1 MTRRR
6 IRTTALVSFF
16 LCLSI
21 PKATLAEGNVT
32 QCRSLPSPTSGACDF
47 TPGEG
52 RLLIRADLLLP
63 GEVLVNGEILV
74 GDDGRIACA
83 ACDCSD
89 APGYAESRTLSC
101 PGSTVS
107 PGLIEGDQSGTF
119 ADNAPKDHGVERYE
133 HRHDWRRGLG
143 GHTVL
148 NASSSGNQ
156 MLWAEFRA
164 LVAGTTSMMGSGSV
178 PGLVRNLDRTGELD
192 GVEGPRWRRNS
203 FPLGDATGDSPP
215 PCDNFEIRTPPL
227 TGEPQHFTVAEGI
240 DLRASNEHVCL
251 SDDSGVAGGEDL
263 IPDATMSQAIGL
275 TAQQIQESAAKN
287 ASVAW
292 TPRNDISLYGVT
304 AAVTTLHYNDI
315 PILLGTRWAATGSI
329 NLLRELACATEFN
342 RDYLDGAFSERD
354 LFHMVTL
361 NTARAAEMDDDIGWL
376 RPGTLADLVL
386 WDSLGGQGYGVVT
399 TGTEQQVLLTVKG
412 GDPLYGDAAL
422 MEALGKTD
430 PDCETVTVC
439 GQDRRICAVGE
450 TGSPLPGDFT
460 TPLAACGVPP
470 AGERTCVPSRPD
482 QLPTQPPSFTGAR
495 VAGDLDGDG
504 MANEADNC
512 PRVFNPG
519 LAITGFQQEDSD
531 GDGLGDACDPGPAAL
546 LVASFEPGFTVGGS
560 VTGLSGSLGLS
571 LNGGPA
577 LVIGADGV
585 FTFAR
590 ALDNGASYDVGVTS
604 QPLGQTCT
612 ITGSSG
618 TVELADVTDI
628 TITCA
633 GDL

>member
-6 IRTTALVSFF
+6 IRPAALLFLL
-16 LCLSI
+16 LCLPFPMTAFSED
-21 PKATLAEGNVT
+21 TVT
-32 QCRSLPSPTSGACDF
+32 QCRTLPAPTSGACDF

-89 APGYAESRTLSC
+89 APGYDESRTLSC
-101 PGSTVS
+101 PGATVS

-119 ADNAPKDHGVERYE
+119 ADSAPQDHGAERYE

-143 GHTVL
+143 GHTQISVPR
-148 NASSSGNQ
+148 GNNEI
-156 MLWAEFRA
+156 LWAEFRA
-164 LVAGTTSMMGSGSV
+164 LVAGTTSMMSSGSS
-178 PGLVRNLDRTGELD
+178 PGLARNLDRVDGLD
-192 GVEGPRWRRNS
+192 GIAEPRWRRS
-203 FPLGDATGDSPP
+203 TFPLGDASGDSPP
-215 PCDNFEIRTPPL
+215 PCSDFNITSPTP
-227 TGEPQHFTVAEGI
+227 GEPLHFTVAEGI

-251 SDDSGVAGGEDL
+251 SDDLGVANGEDL
-263 IPDATMSQAIGL
+263 VPDGTMSQAIGL
-275 TAQQIQESAAKN
+275 TVQQIKESAAKN
-287 ASVAW
+287 ASVVW

-315 PILLGTRWAATGSI
+315 PIALGTRWPATGSI
-329 NLLRELACATEFN
+329 NLLRELACATEFS

-361 NTARAAEMDDDIGWL
+361 NTARAAGMEDDIGWL
-376 RPGTLADLVL
+376 RAGTLGDLVL
-386 WDSLGGQGYGVVT
+386 WDSRGGQGYGVVT
-399 TGTEQQVLLTVKG
+399 GGTEQQVLLTVKG

-439 GQDRRICAVGE
+439 GQNRRICAVGE
-450 TGSPLPGDFT
+450 TGEPLPGGFT
-460 TPLAACGVPP
+460 SPLAACGIAP
-470 AGERTCVPSRPD
+470 AGERSCVPSRPD

-495 VAGDLDGDG
+495 VPTDLDGDG
-504 MANEADNC
+504 IANEADNC

-546 LVASFEPGFTVGGS
+546 LVAGFEPGFSIGGTVS
-560 VTGLSGSLGLS
+560 GLFGSLGLS
-571 LNGGPA
+571 LNGGAP
-577 LVIGADGV
+577 LVIGANGDFSFPNV
-585 FTFAR
+585 
-590 ALDNGASYDVGVTS
+590 LDDGAS
-604 QPLGQTCT
+604 
-612 ITGSSG
+612 
-618 TVELADVTDI
+618 
-628 TITCA
+628 
-633 GDL
+633 